1 MSLNNDRRRYPR
13 VIVPV
18 LYRIPEHSTPRRQV
32 KNLSIG
38 GVRIYSDE
46 DLDIGQTLDL
56 EFLLPNG
63 ITIEAAAK
71 VVWIKRQQPGSEGLY
86 DGGME
91 FTNLSE
97 VALTE
102 LASVL
107 NQD

>member
-1 MSLNNDRRRYPR
+1 LNTDRRRFQR

-18 LYRIPEHSTPRRQV
+18 LYRIPKHSTPKRQV

-46 DLDIGQTLDL
+46 DLDVGQTLEL
-56 EFLLPNG
+56 EFFLPNG

-71 VVWIKRQQPGSEGLY
+71 VVWIKKQQPGSEGLY
-86 DGGME
+86 DVGME

-97 VALTE
+97 VALME
-102 LASVL
+102 LDSVL